1 MKKAQPFLQHGDS
14 VGIVGIGGLGQL
26 GVQFTAAQGYRT
38 VAIDNHENSLQLVDD
53 MPSHL
58 RPTLGVN
65 SSHPDA
71 KEQIMQFTNGQG
83 LAAVVVCTDPVPVTG
98 WSLELLRIGGV
109 LVPLGL
115 PPGNWQFDTQ
125 LLLFREL
132 VVRGNYVAG
141 QQEVEEMMDLV
152 AREDIKS
159 QLTVVQPEDIPSIPD
174 LYRNRAFRGR
184 LVVKCQ

>member
-1 MKKAQPFLQHGDS
+1 
-14 VGIVGIGGLGQL
+14 
-26 GVQFTAAQGYRT
+26 
-38 VAIDNHENSLQLVDD
+38 
-53 MPSHL
+53 
-58 RPTLGVN
+58 
-65 SSHPDA
+65 
-71 KEQIMQFTNGQG
+71 MQFTNGQG
-83 LAAVVVCTDPVPVTG
+83 LAAVVVCTDPVSVTG

-141 QQEVEEMMDLV
+141 RQEVEDMMDLV
-152 AREDIKS
+152 ARADIKS